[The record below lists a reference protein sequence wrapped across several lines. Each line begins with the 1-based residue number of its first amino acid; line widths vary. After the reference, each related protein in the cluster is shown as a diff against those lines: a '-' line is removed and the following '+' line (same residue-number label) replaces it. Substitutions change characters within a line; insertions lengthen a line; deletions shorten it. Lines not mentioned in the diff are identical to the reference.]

1 MKTAAIVGVG
11 LIGGS
16 FALALRKAGFSGQI
30 LGVSSLPAIEL
41 ARASGVIDRGVS
53 LEEAAAQAD
62 LIYLA
67 QPVDRILDTL
77 VRLGPIAPPGCL
89 ITDAGSTKA
98 AIARQASIHVTA
110 ARFLG
115 GHPMA
120 GKESR
125 GVESA
130 DADLF
135 AGRPYVLM
143 PWDGPDNKLEAE
155 FADLLRRMGAH
166 VLTMSPEQH
175 DAAVAWSSHLPQIVS
190 TALARTLNR
199 AANPD
204 IERVVGP
211 GLVDMTRLA
220 LSSPDL
226 WKSILETNQ
235 GPVVAA
241 LESFINQLTAIRNCL
256 EGEQGEQIVALFT
269 EASVFAGVVRK
280 VRDQR

>member
-1 MKTAAIVGVG
+1 MNTVAIVGVG

-16 FALALRKAGFSGQI
+16 FALALRKAGFAGEI
-30 LGVSSLPAIEL
+30 LGVSSPGAIET
-41 ARASGVIDRGVS
+41 ARAAGVIDRGVP
-53 LEEAAAQAD
+53 LEEAAQAD

-67 QPVDRILDTL
+67 QPVDRILVTL
-77 VRLGPIAPPGCL
+77 ATLGPIARQNCL

-98 AIARQASIHVTA
+98 EIVRQAAAYVRA

-130 DADLF
+130 EAGLF

-143 PWDGPDNKLEAE
+143 PFEMSDDGPESR
-155 FADLLRRMGAH
+155 FAQWLSRMGAH
-166 VLTMSPEQH
+166 VLIMTPEQH
-175 DAAVAWSSHLPQIVS
+175 DAAVAWSSHLPQLLS
-190 TALARTLNR
+190 TALSLTLSR

-204 IERVVGP
+204 VERVVGP
-211 GLVDMTRLA
+211 GLLDMTRLA

-226 WKSILETNQ
+226 WQSILETNRE
-235 GPVVAA
+235 PVLAA
-241 LESFINQLTAIRNCL
+241 LNALIDQLTN
-256 EGEQGEQIVALFT
+256 VK
-269 EASVFAGVVRK
+269 ASLQKNELVTLWRESSSFSRYLRSQAN
-280 VRDQR
+280 